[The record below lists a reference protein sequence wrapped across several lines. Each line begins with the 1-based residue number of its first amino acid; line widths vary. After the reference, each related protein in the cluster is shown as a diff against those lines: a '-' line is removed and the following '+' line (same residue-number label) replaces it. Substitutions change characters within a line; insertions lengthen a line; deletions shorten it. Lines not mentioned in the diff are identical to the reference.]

1 MPRTALASHNGEVSQ
16 TSVTVVVADD
26 QRVVRD
32 GLVMLL
38 GLLDGIEVLG
48 TATDGDDAVAET
60 VRLNPDV
67 VLMDLN
73 MPAGGGVGATERL
86 RELGSEARVV
96 VLTTHAD
103 DDSVFAALRAGAKGF
118 LTKDASHEEIDA
130 AIRTVAAGAAQFDPS
145 VQLRL
150 VQALEAGQRYAVGGL
165 TASPT
170 VLVDQL
176 TTREVE
182 VLTEIAA
189 GRSNAEI
196 ADALFVSES
205 TVKTHVNHLLQK
217 TGMRDRAQLVGFAFR
232 TGIVTG

>member
-1 MPRTALASHNGEVSQ
+1 
-16 TSVTVVVADD
+16 VTVVVADD

-38 GLLDGIEVLG
+38 GLLEGIEVLG
-48 TATDGDDAVAET
+48 TAADGDEAVAET

-103 DDSVFAALRAGAKGF
+103 DESVFAALRAGAKGF
-118 LTKDASHEEIDA
+118 LTKDASHEEIDSA
-130 AIRTVAAGAAQFDPS
+130 LRTVAAGAAQFDPS

-176 TTREVE
+176 TAREVE

-232 TGIVTG
+232 AGIVTG